1 MMPDSRLRP
10 LRMRLAKGAQG
21 LQQLQGEVLELTL
34 QEDLEAAFALDSIE
48 ELRKGARGK
57 LA

>member
-1 MMPDSRLRP
+1 L
-10 LRMRLAKGAQG
+10 RLAMGAQG